1 MEGCNVSLA
10 IENYQQLSTIT
21 GLMRAAAAEGD
32 WDRLVLLEQE
42 CKRKVEE
49 IKPRDAISA
58 SPAERRQKIA
68 LLKKILA
75 DDAEIRNRTE
85 GWMEQLQRIMQ
96 SSRSEQRLQDAYL
109 ASY

>member
-1 MEGCNVSLA
+1 MSLLL
-10 IENYQQLSTIT
+10 EDYQRLSGIT
-21 GLMRAAAAEGD
+21 GQMRDAAEEGE

-49 IKPRDAISA
+49 IKPRDAIPT
-58 SPAERRQKIA
+58 SPTERQQKIA

-96 SSRSEQRLQDAYL
+96 STRSEQHLQQAYS
-109 ASY
+109 ANF

>member
-1 MEGCNVSLA
+1 MSMLLED
-10 IENYQQLSTIT
+10 YQRLSGIT
-21 GLMRAAAAEGD
+21 EQMRNAAEQGE

-49 IKPRDAISA
+49 IKPHDAIPT
-58 SPAERRQKIA
+58 SPTERQQKIA

-96 SSRSEQRLQDAYL
+96 NTRSEQRLQQAYS
-109 ASY
+109 ANF